1 MSARVLDV
9 ARFSSEANSDP
20 WLTLAQSAERV
31 QVHEATL
38 RREIKLGR
46 LRHARV
52 GGRKAIRIRA
62 SWLDAWLE
70 QSTTPVEIVKP
81 ANS

>member
-1 MSARVLDV
+1 MPDPSLWLDRPV
-9 ARFSSEANSDP
+9 AVTDDP
-20 WLTLAQSAERV
+20 WLRLSQCADRG

-38 RREIKLGR
+38 RREIRRGR

-52 GGRKAIRIRA
+52 GGRKSIRIRA

-70 QSTTPVEIVKP
+70 ASSMPVEVAVKR
-81 ANS
+81 